1 MNEQW
6 LDNLRDKLDDHT
18 QQPPQQLWDDLQRAM
33 AARQSAAPRPGRMR
47 VVYMRVAAVAAA
59 VAGVLV
65 IAWHATNR
73 GPYRPQLA
81 SVPQGV
87 TKFDERMM
95 RERLSARI
103 DEMERRMR
111 LRDAARKA
119 AAHAKALMA
128 GATVPHIDKVK
139 GHGVSG
145 QLMAALGDG
154 GGKGTETNSMPLPD
168 RGIEPQAAGG
178 GAAGTNANGDGS
190 MTEGAGA
197 APRSNKPVAQKGN
210 RQPLPVMARWDDDK
224 PARHYALSNASVA
237 LYAQNAAPSSSSATG
252 FGPVTY
258 TPGAAGDALN
268 STSSD
273 AFPDTPVMA
282 LSARNETKTHTSH
295 RLPVRVG
302 LAVSLPLTG
311 RLSLESGV
319 SYTYLS
325 SEITTTGGE
334 SRCVT
339 DQKLHFVGV
348 PVGLTYTLWRGG
360 RFSVYAGAGAQADFF
375 VGGKADTRY
384 SVDGGKATTER
395 TDVKMSHPQWS
406 VNAAMGA
413 QYNIG
418 NTVSVFAEPGVSY
431 FFDNPSKV
439 ETVFSDK
446 PFNFN
451 MRLGVKL
458 NVGK

>member
-6 LDNLRDKLDDHT
+6 LDNLRDKLDCHT

-33 AARQSAAPRPGRMR
+33 AARQSAAPPHGRMR

-65 IAWHATNR
+65 IAWHAINR

-81 SVPQGV
+81 SVSQGV
-87 TKFDERMM
+87 TEFDERMM

-111 LRDAARKA
+111 LRDT
-119 AAHAKALMA
+119 AHAKALIA
-128 GATVPHIDKVK
+128 GATAPHIDRV
-139 GHGVSG
+139 GGSGNVSG
-145 QLMAALGDG
+145 RLIAALGDG
-154 GGKGTETNSMPLPD
+154 GGKGTETNSMPLSD

-178 GAAGTNANGDGS
+178 GAAGTNANGDGT
-190 MTEGAGA
+190 MADGAGA
-197 APRSNKPVAQKGN
+197 APRSNKPVAQKGGN

-302 LAVSLPLTG
+302 LAVSWPLTG

-325 SEITTTGGE
+325 SEITTTGGG

-375 VGGKADTRY
+375 VDGKADTRY

-406 VNAAMGA
+406 VNAAVGA
-413 QYNIG
+413 QFYIG

-446 PFNFN
+446 PFNLN
-451 MRLGVKL
+451 LRLGVKL